1 MAINKINNG
10 DSGSIVRQI
19 INSIIDLVNGFTAT
33 INSLTQRIVY
43 LEKITE
49 YVIMELI
56 GEQDDV
62 NKKFDTIDPYVLGSS
77 NVYVNGARMF
87 AEIDYVELDEEGFEF
102 VHYVPKSSDV
112 IIFECI
118 KK

>member
-19 INSIIDLVNGFTAT
+19 INSIIDLVNGFTTT

-62 NKKFDTIDPYVLGSS
+62 NKRFGTIGPYVLGSS

>member
-10 DSGSIVRQI
+10 DSGSVVRQI
-19 INSIIDLVNGFTAT
+19 INSIIDLVNGFTTT
-33 INSLTQRIVY
+33 INSLTQRIVH
-43 LEKITE
+43 LEKKTE

-56 GEQDDV
+56 GEQDES
-62 NKKFDTIDPYVLGSS
+62 NKKFDTIGPYVLGSS

-87 AEIDYVELDEEGFEF
+87 AEIDYVELDEKGFEF
-102 VHYVPKSSDV
+102 VHYVPKRSDV